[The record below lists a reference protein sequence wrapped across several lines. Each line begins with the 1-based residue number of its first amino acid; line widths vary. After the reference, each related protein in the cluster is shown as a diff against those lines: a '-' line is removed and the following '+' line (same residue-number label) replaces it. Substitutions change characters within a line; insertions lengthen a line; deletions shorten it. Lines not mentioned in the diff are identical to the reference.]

1 MAKWRLNEAVV
12 VRWYCCHMVQNI
24 PNFKVVITS
33 STSLADDSVAIEMHD
48 SKSED
53 ADSSSV
59 KRQVITVEILMFG
72 VLRVCAAC
80 NSKVMDSTPR

>member
-1 MAKWRLNEAVV
+1 MAPSMAKWSLNEAVV

-53 ADSSSV
+53 ADSSVSSV
-59 KRQVITVEILMFG
+59 RLLQLKF
-72 VLRVCAAC
+72 
-80 NSKVMDSTPR
+80 